1 VIEVRWTE
9 QAVEDLAS
17 IRSFIERDSTRYGR
31 IVAERI
37 FEATD
42 RLEVFPRSGRV
53 VPELGRESLREIVL
67 GDYRIVYRLESEAA
81 IILTVFH
88 SSRLFPQSLTDS

>member
-1 VIEVRWTE
+1 
-9 QAVEDLAS
+9 
-17 IRSFIERDSTRYGR
+17 
-31 IVAERI
+31 
-37 FEATD
+37 
-42 RLEVFPRSGRV
+42 V
-53 VPELGRESLREIVL
+53 VPEFGRESLREIVL